1 MAPVKTF
8 SQDCMSCGEKDLMI
22 KPSEIPYMQK
32 ATGSVRVHIT
42 DTETS
47 IAIKRMPIMTCCP
60 HETLAQFCK
69 KMYLEIR
76 GMNNSYIMEVFA
88 YEKLNEENK

>member
-1 MAPVKTF
+1 
-8 SQDCMSCGEKDLMI
+8 
-22 KPSEIPYMQK
+22 
-32 ATGSVRVHIT
+32 
-42 DTETS
+42 
-47 IAIKRMPIMTCCP
+47 MTCCP

-76 GMNNSYIMEVFA
+76 GMNNSYIMEVFV